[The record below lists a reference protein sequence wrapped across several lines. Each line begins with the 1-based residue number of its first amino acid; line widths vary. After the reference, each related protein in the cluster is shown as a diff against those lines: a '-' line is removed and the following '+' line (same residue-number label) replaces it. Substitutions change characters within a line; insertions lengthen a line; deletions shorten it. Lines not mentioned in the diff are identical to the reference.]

1 MVFNEFLTFYP
12 FKSQKTDFSLIFPQL
27 LDDIFLP
34 NEIFLFLK
42 AALERAQKIL
52 QNHVYIVIFDQYLV
66 MKTTKNLL
74 FKHIF
79 SHKMINAADK
89 M

>member
-12 FKSQKTDFSLIFPQL
+12 FKSQKTDFSLIFSQL

-52 QNHVYIVIFDQYLV
+52 QNHVWIVRFDQYLAI
-66 MKTTKNLL
+66 KTKKN
-74 FKHIF
+74 IF
-79 SHKMINAADK
+79 LNKFSAVKW
-89 M
+89 

>member
-12 FKSQKTDFSLIFPQL
+12 FKSQKTDFSLIFSQL
-27 LDDIFLP
+27 LYDIFLP

-52 QNHVYIVIFDQYLV
+52 QNHVYIIIFDQYLV
-66 MKTTKNLL
+66 IKTTKNLL
-74 FKHIF
+74 FKHIY